1 MSHDPGLGLG
11 SEKAASQNLWSI
23 IVGIAMLGVLAN
35 VMPTS
40 CAKRLPVVGG
50 KYKDLCDECG
60 GDGKV
65 SAACLQCRGR
75 GYIHGLNCTVCNK
88 TGKVE
93 HACRF
98 CGGSGKKPKD

>member
-1 MSHDPGLGLG
+1 MTNPDPGLGGGKGPLQ
-11 SEKAASQNLWSI
+11 SFWSMVGG
-23 IVGIAMLGVLAN
+23 IVLLGVLAS

-40 CAKRLPVVGG
+40 CAKQLPFIG
-50 KYKDLCDECG
+50 KQYKDLCDECG

-65 SAACLQCRGR
+65 SEACRQCRGR
-75 GYIHGLNCTVCNK
+75 GYIDGVNCTVCNK